1 MKKKKILLFTIS
13 SVTASMFI
21 VTNCYAANKAY
32 SVGSK
37 WPTGTY
43 GAGSDFTTNVKN
55 ASNAYGWLDGY
66 TSYYNTEPTYSY
78 MKGSRLGSSQAYFI
92 NGHASA
98 THIDVV
104 SKDESNYRTGI
115 TISGDGNGI
124 CDSSGDEWIFAGLDG
139 RNMSGTKLIT
149 FAGCQ
154 TGKGTNNLV
163 TKAVSQGAKTA
174 VGFKENVTSRY
185 VDGPKWLK
193 KYNNLLGNGN
203 TVKKA
208 ISGAVTAYPNW
219 DLSTY
224 VTSSGNTSTKLGILA
239 TTSSNYIKNLNVST
253 AEERDLL
260 KPIEE
265 TYAVLGVDS
274 TINIEL
280 NKASGVIKTNDSMSG
295 LNSALKN
302 VIEVI
307 KKYDSTFNLNEY
319 KMSYN
324 LVNESE
330 GYGYI
335 FFTYYIDNTIETN
348 KVYLVEI
355 MNNRVENIILA
366 GVKEA
371 NIINISNDITNTLIK
386 RVTNFAVKEKEKAVI
401 SENSNIFN
409 TQNIL
414 TEENCIDETKLNEN
428 IKEYSE
434 KYYYD
439 YNTKELSYMLTTYIE
454 TANQTVDGE
463 IIKVVIE

>member
-1 MKKKKILLFTIS
+1 MKKKKLLLFTIA
-13 SVTASMFI
+13 SVTASMLI
-21 VTNCYAANKAY
+21 GTNCYAASRAY
-32 SVGSK
+32 SVGTK

-43 GAGSDFTTNVKN
+43 QAGSDFTTNVKN
-55 ASNAYGWLDGY
+55 ASNAYGWLEGY

-98 THIDVV
+98 TRIDVV
-104 SKDESNYRTGI
+104 SKDEDNYRTGI
-115 TISGDGNGI
+115 SIYGDGNGI
-124 CDSSGDEWIFAGLDG
+124 CDGTGDAWIYAGLDG
-139 RNMSGTKLIT
+139 RSMSSTKVIT

-163 TKAVSQGAKTA
+163 TKAVAQGAKSA
-174 VGFKENVTSRY
+174 VGFKANVTSRFE
-185 VDGPKWLK
+185 DGPKWMK

-203 TVKKA
+203 TVQKS
-208 ISGAVTAYPNW
+208 ITGAVTAYPNW

-224 VTSSGNTSTKLGILA
+224 VTSSGNTSTKLGTLA
-239 TTSSNYIKNLNVST
+239 STSSNYISSLNIMT
-253 AEERDLL
+253 AEERELL

-265 TYAVLGVDS
+265 TYAFLEVNN
-274 TINIEL
+274 TINVEL
-280 NKASGVIKTNDSMSG
+280 KDNSELIKTSTSSSS
-295 LNSALKN
+295 LNNNIKSI
-302 VIEVI
+302 IEVI
-307 KKYDSTFNLNEY
+307 KEYDSSFNLNEY
-319 KMSYN
+319 KMTYN

-335 FFTYYIDNTIETN
+335 FFTYYIDNIIETN

-355 MNNRVENIILA
+355 MNNKVENIILA

-371 NIINISNDITNTLIK
+371 NTINVSNVTTSTLTK
-386 RVTNFAVKEKEKAVI
+386 KVSNFELTEKEEAVV
-401 SENSNIFN
+401 SKNSNIFN

-414 TEENCIDETKLNEN
+414 TEEKSIDETQLNEN
-428 IKEYSE
+428 IKEHNE

-454 TANQTVDGE
+454 TPNQTIEGE